1 MRNTHAQKS
10 ELKTRLIL
18 AAITVAVMIVLAGSK
33 ENEVHGAGSGPVPRV
48 TAITKIT
55 HDGYRKA
62 SLLADDSQ
70 LYVTE
75 LPAANRVIAKVSL
88 DNSERSLV
96 RSPFSNL
103 QALDLSPDRS
113 KLLVSSLSKNG
124 NSEFWTIPV
133 SKGTTE
139 RVGDLSGRD
148 AAWSADGQQ
157 LVFAARIDSLC
168 GRQLRQTSA

>member
-10 ELKTRLIL
+10 EVKTRLIL
-18 AAITVAVMIVLAGSK
+18 AAITVAVMIVPAGSK
-33 ENEVHGAGSGPVPRV
+33 ENEVRGAGSGPVPRV

-88 DNSERSLV
+88 AKSEVKTRLILAAITVAVMIVPAGSKENEVRGAGSGPVPRVTAITKITHDGYRKASLLADDSQLYV
-96 RSPFSNL
+96 TELPAANRVI
-103 QALDLSPDRS
+103 A
-113 KLLVSSLSKNG
+113 KVSLAK
-124 NSEFWTIPV
+124 
-133 SKGTTE
+133 
-139 RVGDLSGRD
+139 
-148 AAWSADGQQ
+148 
-157 LVFAARIDSLC
+157 
-168 GRQLRQTSA
+168 

>member
-10 ELKTRLIL
+10 KLKTRLIL

-33 ENEVHGAGSGPVPRV
+33 ENVVHGAGSGPVPRV

-62 SLLADDSQ
+62 SLLADDSH
-70 LYVTE
+70 LYITE
-75 LPAANRVIAKVSL
+75 LPAANRVIARVSL
-88 DNSERSLV
+88 GNSERSLV

-113 KLLVSSLSKNG
+113 KLLVSLPFEK
-124 NSEFWTIPV
+124 W
-133 SKGTTE
+133 K
-139 RVGDLSGRD
+139 
-148 AAWSADGQQ
+148 
-157 LVFAARIDSLC
+157 
-168 GRQLRQTSA
+168 

>member
-1 MRNTHAQKS
+1 MRNKYAQLS

-18 AAITVAVMIVLAGSK
+18 AAVTIAVMIVLAGGK
-33 ENEVHGAGSGPVPRV
+33 ENIVRGAGNGPVPRV

-75 LPAANRVIAKVSL
+75 LPASDRVIAKVSL
-88 DNSERSLV
+88 AKSERSLV
-96 RSPFSNL
+96 RSPFSSL
-103 QALDLSPDRS
+103 QALDLSPDHS

-124 NSEFWTIPV
+124 NNELLVFQLSNIPFANNYTDLPV
-133 SKGTTE
+133 SRE
-139 RVGDLSGRD
+139 Y
-148 AAWSADGQQ
+148 
-157 LVFAARIDSLC
+157 
-168 GRQLRQTSA
+168 

>member
-33 ENEVHGAGSGPVPRV
+33 ENVVRGAGSGPVPRV

-75 LPAANRVIAKVSL
+75 LPAANSRHCQSVAGQFRAIAGSQPV
-88 DNSERSLV
+88 
-96 RSPFSNL
+96 L
-103 QALDLSPDRS
+103 Q
-113 KLLVSSLSKNG
+113 
-124 NSEFWTIPV
+124 
-133 SKGTTE
+133 
-139 RVGDLSGRD
+139 
-148 AAWSADGQQ
+148 
-157 LVFAARIDSLC
+157 FAGS
-168 GRQLRQTSA
+168 